1 MGDLAQEGVPGQAPT
16 MQKGEILLEAR
27 GLSKGF
33 PGVWEH
39 LILDRLD
46 FDVRAGEVHTLL
58 GENGAGKTVIAN
70 ILSGYYD
77 KTEGEILIRGKP
89 VDLTSPRDGL
99 AHGIA
104 MVHQEL
110 MLVPAFTVAQNVMVG
125 LNAPALSFGLAEVE
139 RRLDEL
145 VAHYGLKVDPRAR
158 VEDLS
163 AGEQQ
168 RVEILKVLFHE
179 PQVLLL
185 DEPTSL
191 LTPGEADQLFVV
203 LRAMADEG
211 KGIVFISHK
220 MREVFAVSDRVTVL
234 KLGKMQGTCHISET
248 DEDELTRRTF
258 GETVPEYLER
268 PAVSSDEPAIEV
280 RELIPKGLETKAPAA
295 GMSFKLRRGEILG
308 IAGVAGNGQ
317 TELIEAITGL
327 VPPAAGE
334 VRILGEDLTG
344 EPPRAFIEKGVAH
357 IPERRR
363 EIGIVE
369 QMFVAEN
376 VALKDYRKSPF
387 SKLTVMNQS
396 EITSHAEKIVKR
408 FNALVPDL
416 WQTECRIL
424 SGGNIQRLILGRE
437 TWRKPPVI
445 IASHPTEGLDARAIR
460 HTWELFLELR
470 AQGSGILLISEDLDE
485 IMSLSDRIGVIFEGA
500 LVGIVDGRGAD
511 RELLGHWM
519 AGPGSEAA

>member
-1 MGDLAQEGVPGQAPT
+1 M
-16 MQKGEILLEAR
+16 
-27 GLSKGF
+27 
-33 PGVWEH
+33 
-39 LILDRLD
+39 
-46 FDVRAGEVHTLL
+46 
-58 GENGAGKTVIAN
+58 
-70 ILSGYYD
+70 
-77 KTEGEILIRGKP
+77 
-89 VDLTSPRDGL
+89 
-99 AHGIA
+99 
-104 MVHQEL
+104 
-110 MLVPAFTVAQNVMVG
+110 
-125 LNAPALSFGLAEVE
+125 
-139 RRLDEL
+139 
-145 VAHYGLKVDPRAR
+145 
-158 VEDLS
+158 
-163 AGEQQ
+163 
-168 RVEILKVLFHE
+168 
-179 PQVLLL
+179 
-185 DEPTSL
+185 
-191 LTPGEADQLFVV
+191 
-203 LRAMADEG
+203 
-211 KGIVFISHK
+211 
-220 MREVFAVSDRVTVL
+220 
-234 KLGKMQGTCHISET
+234 
-248 DEDELTRRTF
+248 
-258 GETVPEYLER
+258 ER
-268 PAVSSDEPAIEV
+268 PAVSSDKPSIEV
-280 RELIPKGLETKAPAA
+280 EELIPKGLETKAPAA

-445 IASHPTEGLDARAIR
+445 IASHPTEGLDARAIH

-470 AQGSGILLISEDLDE
+470 EQGSGILLISEDLDE
-485 IMSLSDRIGVIFEGA
+485 IMSISDRIGVIFEGA
-500 LVGIVDGRGAD
+500 MVGIVDGRGAD

-519 AGPGSEAA
+519 AGPTSEAT

>member
-1 MGDLAQEGVPGQAPT
+1 METKTSAT
-16 MQKGEILLEAR
+16 GEILLQAR
-27 GLSKGF
+27 GISKGF

-39 LILDRLD
+39 LILDHID
-46 FDVRAGEVHTLL
+46 FEVRAGEVHTLL

-70 ILSGYYD
+70 ILSGYYG
-77 KTEGEILIRGKP
+77 KTAGEIRIKGQP

-125 LNAPALSFGLAEVE
+125 LKSANFSFPIRLVEKKLAELSE
-139 RRLDEL
+139 RYE
-145 VAHYGLKVDPRAR
+145 LKVDPRAR
-158 VEDLS
+158 VETLS

-168 RVEILKVLFHE
+168 RVEILKVLYHE

-191 LTPGEADQLFVV
+191 LTPGEADHLFDV
-203 LRAMADEG
+203 LRTMTDEG
-211 KGIVFISHK
+211 KGIVFITHK
-220 MREVFAVSDRVTVL
+220 MREVFAVSNRVTVL
-234 KLGKMQGTCHISET
+234 KLGKTHGTQPISET
-248 DEDELTRRTF
+248 NEEELTRRTF
-258 GETVPEYLER
+258 GEVVPDYMAR
-268 PAVSSDEPAIEV
+268 PPVNSEEMAIQVNGLIPQTSEGQAQLSSISLEV
-280 RELIPKGLETKAPAA
+280 RK
-295 GMSFKLRRGEILG
+295 GEILG

-317 TELIEAITGL
+317 SELIECLTGL
-327 VPPAAGE
+327 RPVKQGE
-334 VRILGEDLTG
+334 IRILGQDMTHQS
-344 EPPRAFIEKGVAH
+344 PRAFIERGVAH
-357 IPERRR
+357 IPEQRR

-369 QMFVAEN
+369 PMFVAEN
-376 VALKDYRKSPF
+376 VILKDYRTAPF
-387 SKLTVMNQS
+387 AKRGVLNHR
-396 EITSHAEKIVKR
+396 EINRHTEDIVSR

-416 WQTECRIL
+416 WRTESRIL

-470 AQGSGILLISEDLDE
+470 ENGSAILVVSEDLDE
-485 IMSLSDRIGVIFEGA
+485 IMSLSDRIGVIFQGA
-500 LVGIVDGRGAD
+500 MVGMVEARSAD
-511 RELLGHWM
+511 REQLGRWM
-519 AGPGSEAA
+519 AGGTTHASAA